1 MKQDIDAIAKEIVRS
16 IYDNNHNF
24 MYYTKGYRIC
34 GNIVKYNSNDVT
46 AKSTTIRITRIFDPS
61 MKELERHLGNEI
73 KIGTYNG
80 KRTIY
85 LKLVP
90 NELKLDGIE
99 TVLGYEDLFDFLADH
114 SHPNIIDYT
123 GYNNAPYFQ
132 YLDFIV
138 HVNNAS
144 DDNCVIHS
152 IESNSKGYK
161 VITKSN
167 NFYTRSVLTESGLL
181 VKTLPKHGLKA
192 YENLFIW
199 IENQY
204 IIKKIQ
210 TINKAQEMVDKYTS
224 ELKQDQQAI
233 DDLKEQIAKLS
244 KQLAEYENS
253 LSGKKSIM
261 TIYSDLIEFAK

>member
-114 SHPNIIDYT
+114 SHPIIIDYT

-132 YLDFIV
+132 YLECLQHRRTVIV
-138 HVNNAS
+138 
-144 DDNCVIHS
+144 
-152 IESNSKGYK
+152 
-161 VITKSN
+161 
-167 NFYTRSVLTESGLL
+167 R
-181 VKTLPKHGLKA
+181 
-192 YENLFIW
+192 
-199 IENQY
+199 
-204 IIKKIQ
+204 
-210 TINKAQEMVDKYTS
+210 
-224 ELKQDQQAI
+224 
-233 DDLKEQIAKLS
+233 
-244 KQLAEYENS
+244 
-253 LSGKKSIM
+253 
-261 TIYSDLIEFAK
+261 